1 MAMPMG
7 EGAVVAAAPEEAWA
21 GEREPAQKPEEP
33 SLSAGEWL
41 TKSLFSSPV
50 NSLLTVVFS
59 LLVLLAARGL
69 LNFTFSEERTWR
81 AVKTNMRFLFTHAYP
96 QEQYARIW
104 VCVGVIAVLSGLSAG
119 LLAKTGRGISM
130 KKLSM
135 NLMGTGGVIG
145 LGILLREPSAV
156 VDAEGQALHREPAA
170 AVGDSFV
177 GWLDANFMAVLG
189 TLVLANIALAVWFHF
204 QGTYLRDRPEPR
216 VAHGVLVLASVAV
229 LIMEQ
234 YATGEV
240 VRESFP
246 DAMTDRAW
254 WWLAVAVLAGLGA
267 ALWFGLGDARRRNTF
282 VPAMHVFFA
291 AAGLMVLSAWVYP
304 WGHYAFLEGEFIS
317 EPGSTVAMTTKLPWT
332 VMWVLLVGTFL
343 LGRALSRARA
353 APRLRVPLNLLWV
366 MTPFVLYWAVL
377 RDPDLD
383 WDHVVSTDIPM
394 AVFFAV
400 FGGLVVWYLAHPRI
414 GEAGRIM
421 AVVLVGVAVLNWVAA
436 FFGWYPMLQKARI
449 SFLLLAV
456 VALLA
461 HNFAG
466 DRAQRMKLVAAWVA
480 TMAVFHWLVTLV
492 NSPSTVETPTDAL
505 IGGFGITLIVAVFTL
520 LLAFPLGVLLALAR
534 TSKLPIFRVL
544 STAYI
549 EVFRGVPLITILFFF
564 TLVFNLFLPQ
574 NMELM
579 DIAGATIGFAL
590 FSAAYLAENV
600 RGGLQ
605 AVRRGQYEAS
615 DAVGLTTVQRTLFI
629 VLPQALRVSIPP
641 LVGQVIATFKETS
654 LLAVVGIFDF
664 LRIADKVISAQSE
677 FLGVKR
683 EGLLFASFIY
693 WIFAYNMSKHSRRL
707 EKRLGVG
714 ER

>member
-1 MAMPMG
+1 MTAALGGP
-7 EGAVVAAAPEEAWA
+7 AAAAADPAQAWA
-21 GEREPAQKPEEP
+21 GEREPARKPEEP

-41 TKSLFSSPV
+41 SRNLFSSAA
-50 NSLLTVVFS
+50 NSMLTVVFA

-104 VCVGVIAVLSGLSAG
+104 VCVGAIAVLSGLSAG
-119 LLAKTGRGISM
+119 LLAKAGGGISL

-135 NLMGTGGVIG
+135 NLMGAGGVVG

-156 VDAEGQALHREPAA
+156 VGDEGMVLHRDASG
-170 AVGDSFV
+170 AVGDSLAV
-177 GWLDANFMAVLG
+177 WLDANALAVLG
-189 TLVLANIALAVWFHF
+189 ALVLANAVLAVWFHF
-204 QGTYLRDRPEPR
+204 QGAYRRDRPEPR
-216 VAHGVLVLASVAV
+216 VAHGVLALASIGV
-229 LIMEQ
+229 LIVQQ
-234 YATGEV
+234 YATGEI
-240 VRESFP
+240 VRESFAA
-246 DAMTDRAW
+246 AMADRAW
-254 WWLAVAVLAGLGA
+254 WWLGAAVLAGSGG
-267 ALWFGLGDARRRNTF
+267 ALWIGLGDARRRNTF

-291 AAGLMVLSAWVYP
+291 AAGVMVLSAWLYP

-317 EPGSTVAMTTKLPWT
+317 EPGRTVAMTTKLPWT
-332 VMWVLLVGTFL
+332 VMWVLLVGAFL
-343 LGRALSRARA
+343 LGRALSA
-353 APRLRVPLNLLWV
+353 AGAASWLRVPLNLLWV
-366 MTPFVLYWAVL
+366 TTPFVLYWAVL

-383 WDHVVSTDIPM
+383 WDHVLSTDIPM
-394 AVFFAV
+394 AVFFAA

-436 FFGWYPMLQKARI
+436 YFGWYPMLQKARI

-466 DRAQRMKLVAAWVA
+466 GRTQRLRLVAAWVA
-480 TMAVFHWLVTLV
+480 IMAVFHWLVTLV

-520 LLAFPLGVLLALAR
+520 LAAFPMGVLLALAR
-534 TSKLPIFRVL
+534 TSRLPIFRVL

-549 EVFRGVPLITILFFF
+549 EVFRGVPLITVLFFF
-564 TLVFNLFLPQ
+564 TLIFNLFLPD
-574 NMELM
+574 NMSLT

-629 VLPQALRVSIPP
+629 VLPQSLRVSIPP

-683 EGLLFASFIY
+683 EGLLFVSFIY

>member
-1 MAMPMG
+1 MGMPMG
-7 EGAVVAAAPEEAWA
+7 DGAVTAADPAEAWA

-41 TKSLFSSPV
+41 SKNLFSSAA
-50 NSLLTVVFS
+50 NSVLTVVFT
-59 LLVLLAARGL
+59 LLVLLAVRGL

-81 AVKTNMRFLFTHAYP
+81 AVKTNVRFLFTHAYP
-96 QEQYARIW
+96 QDQYARIW
-104 VCVGVIAVLSGLSAG
+104 VCVGVIAVLSGLSVG

-130 KKLSM
+130 KRLSM

-156 VDAEGQALHREPAA
+156 VDSEGLVVHRDPAA

-177 GWLDANFMAVLG
+177 DWLDGNALTVLG
-189 TLVLANIALAVWFHF
+189 VLVLANAVVAVWFHL
-204 QGTYLRDRPEPR
+204 QGTYLRDGPEPR
-216 VAHGVLVLASVAV
+216 LAHGALVLVSIGV
-229 LIMEQ
+229 LIVQQ
-234 YATGEV
+234 YASGEV
-240 VRESFP
+240 VRESFAE
-246 DAMTDRAW
+246 AMADRSW
-254 WWLAVAVLAGLGA
+254 WWLAAALLAGAGA
-267 ALWFGLGDARRRNTF
+267 AVWFGLGDARRRNTF
-282 VPAMHVFFA
+282 VPAMYVFFA
-291 AAGLMVLSAWVYP
+291 ATAVMVLSAWLYP

-343 LGRALSRARA
+343 LGRALSTAGA
-353 APRLRVPLNLLWV
+353 ASRLRVPLNLLWV

-383 WDHVVSTDIPM
+383 WDHVLSTDIPM
-394 AVFFAV
+394 AVFFAA

-436 FFGWYPMLQKARI
+436 YFGWYPMLQKARI

-466 DRAQRMKLVAAWVA
+466 DRTHRMRLVVAWVA
-480 TMAVFHWLVTLV
+480 IMAVFHWLVTLV
-492 NSPSTVETPTDAL
+492 NSPSTVDTPTDAL
-505 IGGFGITLIVAVFTL
+505 FGGFATTLTVATFTL
-520 LLAFPLGVLLALAR
+520 LLAFPMGVLLALAR

-544 STAYI
+544 ATAYI
-549 EVFRGVPLITILFFF
+549 EVFRGVPLITLLFFF
-564 TLVFNLFLPQ
+564 VLIFNLFLPGG
-574 NMELM
+574 MSLT

-590 FSAAYLAENV
+590 FSAAYLAENI

-615 DAVGLTTVQRTLFI
+615 DAVGFSTVQRTLFI

-654 LLAVVGIFDF
+654 LLAVAGMFDF

-683 EGLLFASFIY
+683 EGLLFVSFIY
-693 WIFAYNMSKHSRRL
+693 WIFAYNMSKHSQRI

>member
-1 MAMPMG
+1 MTMPMG
-7 EGAVVAAAPEEAWA
+7 EGAVTAAAPAEAWA
-21 GEREPAQKPEEP
+21 DEREPAQKPEEP

-41 TKSLFSSPV
+41 SRNLFSSAV
-50 NSLLTVVFS
+50 NSVLTVVFT
-59 LLVLLAARGL
+59 LLVLLAVRGL

-96 QEQYARIW
+96 QEQYVRIW
-104 VCVGVIAVLSGLSAG
+104 VCVGAIAVLSGLSIG
-119 LLAKTGRGISM
+119 LLAKTGRGISL

-135 NLMGTGGVIG
+135 NLMGSGALIA

-156 VDAEGQALHREPAA
+156 VGDEGAVLHRDAA
-170 AVGDSFV
+170 GAAGDSFV
-177 GWLDANFMAVLG
+177 GWLDANALTVLG
-189 TLVLANIALAVWFHF
+189 VLVLANVALAGWFHL
-204 QGTYLRDRPEPR
+204 QGTYLQGGPGPR
-216 VAHGVLVLASVAV
+216 VAHGVLVLASIGV
-229 LIMEQ
+229 LIVEQ
-234 YATGEV
+234 YAAGEV
-240 VRESFP
+240 VREPFSE
-246 DAMTDRAW
+246 AMSDRAW
-254 WWLAVAVLAGLGA
+254 WWLAAALLAGAGA
-267 ALWFGLGDARRRNTF
+267 AAWFGLGDSRRRNTF
-282 VPAMHVFFA
+282 VPAMHVFFVV
-291 AAGLMVLSAWVYP
+291 AGMAVLSGWVYP

-332 VMWVLLVGTFL
+332 VMWILLVGAYM
-343 LGRALSRARA
+343 LGRSLRTARA
-353 APRLRVPLNLLWV
+353 GPRLRLPLNLLWLL
-366 MTPFVLYWAVL
+366 TPFVLYWAVL

-383 WDHVVSTDIPM
+383 WDHVLTTDIPM
-394 AVFFAV
+394 ALFFAA
-400 FGGLVVWYLAHPRI
+400 FGGLAIWFLAHPRV

-421 AVVLVGVAVLNWVAA
+421 AVVLVGVAALNWVAA

-456 VALLA
+456 IALLA

-466 DRAQRMKLVAAWVA
+466 DRTQRMRLVAAWVA
-480 TMAVFHWLVTLV
+480 LMAVFHWLVTLV
-492 NSPSTVETPTDAL
+492 NSPSTVKTPTDAL
-505 IGGFGITLIVAVFTL
+505 VGGFSITLIVSTFTL
-520 LLAFPLGVLLALAR
+520 LLAFPMGVLLALAR

-544 STAYI
+544 STVYI
-549 EVFRGVPLITILFFF
+549 EVFRGVPLITLLFFF
-564 TLVFNLFLPQ
+564 NVIFNLFLPQ
-574 NMELM
+574 NMSLV
-579 DIAGATIGFAL
+579 DIAGATVGFAL
-590 FSAAYLAENV
+590 FSAAYLAENI

-615 DAVGLTTVQRTLFI
+615 DAVGFTTVQRTLFI

-664 LRIADKVISAQSE
+664 LFIADKVISAQSE

-683 EGLLFASFIY
+683 EGLLFVSFIY
-693 WIFAYNMSKHSRRL
+693 WIFAYNMSKHSQRL

>member
-1 MAMPMG
+1 MTAPMT
-7 EGAVVAAAPEEAWA
+7 EGPDPAALETWA
-21 GEREPAQKPEEP
+21 GDEEQATKPEEP

-41 TKSLFSSPV
+41 SRNLFSSAV

-59 LLVLLAARGL
+59 LLVILVLRGL
-69 LNFTFSEERTWR
+69 LNFMFSEERTWR

-96 QEQYARIW
+96 QSQYARIW
-104 VCVGVIAVLSGLSAG
+104 VCIGVIAVLSGLSVG
-119 LLAKTGRGISM
+119 LIARTGAGISM
-130 KKLSM
+130 KRLSM
-135 NLMGTGGVIG
+135 NLMAAGALIA

-156 VDAEGQALHREPAA
+156 VGADGRAIHRSGAEAR
-170 AVGDSFV
+170 GDSFV
-177 GWLDANFMAVLG
+177 DWLDANALTVLG
-189 TLVLANIALAVWFHF
+189 LLVLANVALAAWFHHR
-204 QGTYLRDRPEPR
+204 GTYLQVATEPR
-216 VAHGVLVLASVAV
+216 VAHGVLVLASLGL
-229 LIMEQ
+229 LIGQQ

-240 VRESFP
+240 VRESFSE
-246 DAMTDRAW
+246 AMADRAW
-254 WWLAVAVLAGLGA
+254 WWLAAVVVGGAGA
-267 ALWFGLGDARRRNTF
+267 ALWAGLGDARRRHTF
-282 VPAMHVFFA
+282 VPAMYVFFA
-291 AAGLMVLSAWVYP
+291 GSGVMVLSAWVYP
-304 WGHYAFLEGEFIS
+304 WGHYAFLEGEFIA

-332 VMWVLLVGTFL
+332 VMWVLLVATFE
-343 LGRALSRARA
+343 LGRVIKRTPVG
-353 APRLRVPLNLLWV
+353 PRLRVPLNLLWV

-383 WDHVVSTDIPM
+383 WAHVMSTDIPM
-394 AVFFAV
+394 ALFFAA
-400 FGGLVVWYLAHPRI
+400 FGGLVIWYLAHPRI
-414 GEAGRIM
+414 GETGRVV
-421 AVVLVGVAVLNWVAA
+421 AVVLLLVAVLNWVAA
-436 FFGWYPMLQKARI
+436 YFGWYPMLQKARI

-456 VALLA
+456 VAMLA

-466 DRAQRMKLVAAWVA
+466 DRAQRTKLVAAWVA
-480 TMAVFHWLVTLV
+480 AMAVFHWLVTLV
-492 NSPSTVETPTDAL
+492 NSPSTVDTPTDAL

-520 LLAFPLGVLLALAR
+520 LLSFPLGVLLALAR

-544 STAYI
+544 ATAYI
-549 EVFRGVPLITILFFF
+549 EVFRGVPLITLLFFF
-564 TLVFNLFLPQ
+564 TLIFNLFLPQ
-574 NMELM
+574 NMTLV
-579 DIAGATIGFAL
+579 DIAGATIGFSL

-615 DAVGLTTVQRTLFI
+615 DAVGFTTVQRTLFI

-683 EGLLFASFIY
+683 EGLLFVSFIY
-693 WIFAYNMSKHSRRL
+693 WIFAYNMSKYSQRL

>member
-1 MAMPMG
+1 MTAAMGDP
-7 EGAVVAAAPEEAWA
+7 AAAAADPAEAWA
-21 GEREPAQKPEEP
+21 GEREHAQKPEEP
-33 SLSAGEWL
+33 SLSAGEWMS
-41 TKSLFSSPV
+41 KNLFSSAV
-50 NSLLTVVFS
+50 NSVLTVVFT
-59 LLVLLAARGL
+59 LLVLLAVRGL
-69 LNFTFSEERTWR
+69 LNFMFSEERTWR

-96 QEQYARIW
+96 QEQYTRIW
-104 VCVGVIAVLSGLSAG
+104 VCVGTIAVLSGLSIG
-119 LLAKTGRGISM
+119 LLARTGAGISM
-130 KKLSM
+130 KKLAM

-156 VDAEGQALHREPAA
+156 VDDQGMALHRDPAA

-177 GWLDANFMAVLG
+177 DWLDANALAVLG
-189 TLVLANIALAVWFHF
+189 ALLLANVALAVWFHL
-204 QGTYLRDRPEPR
+204 QGTYLRDGPEPR
-216 VAHGVLVLASVAV
+216 IAHGVLVLASIGV
-229 LIMEQ
+229 LIVQQ

-240 VRESFP
+240 VRESFT
-246 DAMTDRAW
+246 DAMSDRSW
-254 WWLAVAVLAGLGA
+254 WWLAALLLAGAGA
-267 ALWFGLGDARRRNTF
+267 AVWLGLGDTRRRNTF
-282 VPAMHVFFA
+282 VPAMHVFLA
-291 AAGLMVLSAWVYP
+291 AAAVMVLSAWVYP
-304 WGHYAFLEGEFIS
+304 WGHYAFLEGEFIA

-332 VMWVLLVGTFL
+332 VMWVLVVGTFM
-343 LGRALSRARA
+343 LGRALRSAQA
-353 APRLRVPLNLLWV
+353 GPKLRVSLNMLWV
-366 MTPFVLYWAVL
+366 LTPFVLYWAVL

-383 WDHVVSTDIPM
+383 WDHVLSTDIPM
-394 AVFFAV
+394 AVFFAA

-421 AVVLVGVAVLNWVAA
+421 AVVLVAVAVFNWVAA

-461 HNFAG
+461 HHFAG
-466 DRAQRMKLVAAWVA
+466 DRSQRMKLVFAWVVM
-480 TMAVFHWLVTLV
+480 MAVFHWLVTLI
-492 NSPSTVETPTDAL
+492 NSPSTVDTPTDAL
-505 IGGFGITLIVAVFTL
+505 IGGFATTLIVAVFTL
-520 LLAFPLGVLLALAR
+520 LAAFPLGVLLALAR

-544 STAYI
+544 ATAYI

-564 TLVFNLFLPQ
+564 TLIFNLFLPQ
-574 NMELM
+574 NMELV
-579 DIAGATIGFAL
+579 DLAGATIGFAL

-683 EGLLFASFIY
+683 EGLLFVSFIY
-693 WIFAYNMSKHSRRL
+693 WIFAYNMSKHSQRL